1 MTFESGV
8 FRGVSVRF
16 AEKESYEEASFG
28 IAQSPV
34 VKAVWP
40 VHYYELPK
48 TEFTPLQQ
56 LTPNTVSN
64 MKRQTDDTFGPH
76 VMMQVDKLRAKG
88 ITGKGIK
95 VAVIDSGVS
104 VPPSGI
110 RTAQYLIK
118 TLFLG

>member
-1 MTFESGV
+1 MRFESGV
-8 FRGVSVRF
+8 FKGVSVRF
-16 AEKESYEEASFG
+16 PDTESHEEAAFA

-48 TEFTPLQQ
+48 TEFTPLHQ
-56 LTPNTVSN
+56 LAPGALFNI
-64 MKRQTDDTFGPH
+64 KRQTNDTFGPH

-88 ITGKGIK
+88 ITGKGIR

-104 VPPSGI
+104 LLLSVVITSGYAI
-110 RTAQYLIK
+110 TSCS
-118 TLFLG
+118 